1 MLGWEQRFS
10 QLKKFREE
18 YGHTAVP
25 YAYEG
30 FDGQLGSWAERQR
43 ELHRRGRLAAPRV
56 DALERVGFDLAAS
69 PASAADRALQHLHA
83 AVAAYRSPVAPSPL
97 TGLRAGTDAHAAAGL
112 RAQWLGQELGGRG
125 RAMEREERALADAV
139 AEDHANGG
147 SARALEYAEWLA
159 RQARGAD
166 AEEVLLAALERRAA
180 DAPALLAL
188 ARLYERS
195 GEAAAAGEVARR
207 AFLAAPD
214 DPRAVAAF
222 ARAVLARG
230 GASGAG
236 AAVERRAEGAQRA
249 VAAEALYR
257 YGGMLQGGEVPPP
270 GAGAGAE
277 DGEPAAAEAAEAA
290 EEAYRAAARL
300 DPSHTGARAALAV
313 LLDFSGRWEEAA
325 VEYEAA
331 AATCTGAD
339 AALEV
344 ALACNF
350 AGFLHASRRDL
361 ARAERLY
368 EAALVA
374 DTAHVPSMV
383 NLGQLLVR
391 EGAAAAQVER
401 GAELLRAALEA
412 LGQAAGAEAREAR
425 GAALEALA
433 WAALKRQGE
442 PRQGL
447 RMLREALRVDPGCT
461 RLVHALADS
470 RAGLVDWPPALP
482 GAAGSAPAAGA
493 GAGTGAGAGAGAGGP
508 GDAAWE
514 AALAA
519 SARAPGPA
527 DGEESSEAAPR
538 RAEGAAR
545 GAQEWRAALDGVP
558 DECAHGPPPRQRPRA
573 PRRALRLEWR
583 ATHRILGAIDS
594 FWPAQV
600 GRRDAAAHARRAAAR
615 RWWRPAAGRLA
626 RSGSHPKVNL
636 STLARAAP
644 S

>member
-412 LGQAAGAEAREAR
+412 APSPPPLPTVAPTLVPTVHSLPPSLAGCGRGGDRGARRGAGGAGVGGAEAAGRAAAGAPHAAGGAARGPGLHAPRARARRLPRGPRRPAACPAGGGGVRARGGRGRGRGRAGRRCVGGGSRSERARAGRCRRRGELRGGAAARGGRGAWRAGVAR
-425 GAALEALA
+425 GARRGA
-433 WAALKRQGE
+433 RRVR
-442 PRQGL
+442 PRP
-447 RMLREALRVDPGCT
+447 A
-461 RLVHALADS
+461 
-470 RAGLVDWPPALP
+470 PP
-482 GAAGSAPAAGA
+482 
-493 GAGTGAGAGAGAGGP
+493 
-508 GDAAWE
+508 
-514 AALAA
+514 AA
-519 SARAPGPA
+519 SARA
-527 DGEESSEAAPR
+527 
-538 RAEGAAR
+538 
-545 GAQEWRAALDGVP
+545 
-558 DECAHGPPPRQRPRA
+558 
-573 PRRALRLEWR
+573 
-583 ATHRILGAIDS
+583 
-594 FWPAQV
+594 
-600 GRRDAAAHARRAAAR
+600 
-615 RWWRPAAGRLA
+615 
-626 RSGSHPKVNL
+626 
-636 STLARAAP
+636 AP
-644 S
+644 SAQA